1 MGLFCI
7 AGATR
12 GVWMYMPA
20 SDAGAGSLNA
30 AMTEKDVRHETTLGA
45 YSPVDYMSITSFP
58 RLPEDDAV
66 SAENNLRARKDEDA
80 ILSEQDTDPDLFLK
94 SARLQRLPSSE
105 LGSQDM
111 SPLRETHRDP
121 LARDCSCQHDGLTI
135 IITACL
141 TFATGVTVALI
152 MQIYFG
158 DPQIFTQGAV
168 VTDVGRCS
176 SLGVEVLKRQGS
188 SVDAAIAAAL
198 CTGIINPHAS
208 GIGGGGLMLVHD
220 IRNNKS
226 RVIDFRETAPSA
238 IQEEMLQQNL
248 EEKPGLLVGVPGMLR
263 GMHQA
268 HQLYGKM
275 PWAEVLS
282 LTAEVARGGFNVTHD
297 LAEAVSKM
305 KEQNVSDSFRE
316 IFMPEGQRVL
326 PGLLMRRLDLA
337 DILDSVG
344 TEGVAAFYSSNL
356 TQEMVAEAR
365 ERGGVLQ
372 EEDFSNYSVVI
383 EKPLEGVYQGHQILA
398 PPPPHAGAALIA
410 ALNILEGFNITSQV
424 PRNSTYHWIAE
435 SLKIALA
442 LASSLGDPIFDS
454 TVLNAVQEMLN
465 KSEAG
470 ILRQSISDSQAFPPG
485 HYTPFYS
492 QESGPSSSQ
501 VVVMGP
507 DDFTVSVM
515 SSLNRPFGS
524 GILTSSGILLNS
536 QMLDFSWQNKTESS
550 MPPSPRNSIQ
560 PGKRPASFLLPTVV
574 RPTHGLC
581 GTYLTLGGSS
591 GERAL
596 SSIAQVLLNVL
607 SFHKNLSDSLSLG
620 RLHPQLEPSIIQ
632 VDNEFLEEDIG
643 FLEAKGHD
651 VERVDVL
658 SLVEGTR
665 RTNDL
670 IIGVKDPRSED
681 ATVAMT
687 S

>member
-1 MGLFCI
+1 
-7 AGATR
+7 
-12 GVWMYMPA
+12 MPA
-20 SDAGAGSLNA
+20 SDSGAGSLNA

-66 SAENNLRARKDEDA
+66 SAENNLRTRKDEDA
-80 ILSEQDTDPDLFLK
+80 FLSEQDTDPDLFLK

-105 LGSQDM
+105 LGSQDV

-121 LARDCSCQHDGLTI
+121 LAGDCSCQHDGLTI

-158 DPQIFTQGAV
+158 DPQIFIQGAV

-208 GIGGGGLMLVHD
+208 GIGG
-220 IRNNKS
+220 
-226 RVIDFRETAPSA
+226 
-238 IQEEMLQQNL
+238 
-248 EEKPGLLVGVPGMLR
+248 
-263 GMHQA
+263 
-268 HQLYGKM
+268 M

-326 PGLLMRRLDLA
+326 PGSLMRRLDLA

-356 TQEMVAEAR
+356 TQEMV
-365 ERGGVLQ
+365 V
-372 EEDFSNYSVVI
+372 
-383 EKPLEGVYQGHQILA
+383 
-398 PPPPHAGAALIA
+398 
-410 ALNILEGFNITSQV
+410 
-424 PRNSTYHWIAE
+424 E

-560 PGKRPASFLLPTVV
+560 PGKRPVSFLLPTVV

-620 RLHPQLEPSIIQ
+620 RLHPQLEPSVIQ

-651 VERVDVL
+651 VKRVDVL

-681 ATVAMT
+681 ATVATT

>member
-1 MGLFCI
+1 
-7 AGATR
+7 
-12 GVWMYMPA
+12 MYMPA
-20 SDAGAGSLNA
+20 SDSGAGSLNA

-66 SAENNLRARKDEDA
+66 SAENNLRSRKDEDA
-80 ILSEQDTDPDLFLK
+80 FLSEQDTDPDLFLK

-105 LGSQDM
+105 LGSQDV

-121 LARDCSCQHDGLTI
+121 LAGDCSCQHDGLTI

-356 TQEMVAEAR
+356 TQEMVAEAST
-365 ERGGVLQ
+365 VLR
-372 EEDFSNYSVVI
+372 DPLTLPVRFKDWITI
-383 EKPLEGVYQGHQILA
+383 EGADILKYTPLEYNLHRILA

-442 LASSLGDPIFDS
+442 LASSLGDPVFDS

-470 ILRQSISDSQAFPPG
+470 ILHQSISDSQAFPPG

-620 RLHPQLEPSIIQ
+620 RLHPQLEPSVIQ

-651 VERVDVL
+651 VKRVDVL

-681 ATVAMT
+681 ATVATT

>member
-1 MGLFCI
+1 
-7 AGATR
+7 
-12 GVWMYMPA
+12 MYMPA
-20 SDAGAGSLNA
+20 SDSGAGSLNA

-80 ILSEQDTDPDLFLK
+80 FLSEQDTDPDLFLK

-105 LGSQDM
+105 LGSQDV

-121 LARDCSCQHDGLTI
+121 LAGDCSCQHDGLTI

-356 TQEMVAEAR
+356 TQEMVVEAST
-365 ERGGVLQ
+365 VLR
-372 EEDFSNYSVVI
+372 D
-383 EKPLEGVYQGHQILA
+383 PLTLPILA

-560 PGKRPASFLLPTVV
+560 PGKRPVSFLLPMVV

-651 VERVDVL
+651 VKRVDVL
-658 SLVEGTR
+658 SLVVGTR

-670 IIGVKDPRSED
+670 IIGVKDPRRLPDTSVFLFLISRVCFGWSEQ
-681 ATVAMT
+681 V
-687 S
+687 SK

>member
-1 MGLFCI
+1 
-7 AGATR
+7 
-12 GVWMYMPA
+12 
-20 SDAGAGSLNA
+20 
-30 AMTEKDVRHETTLGA
+30 MTEKDVRHETTLGA

-66 SAENNLRARKDEDA
+66 SAENNLRTRKDEDA
-80 ILSEQDTDPDLFLK
+80 FLSEQDTDPDLFLK

-105 LGSQDM
+105 LGSQDV

-121 LARDCSCQHDGLTI
+121 LAGDCSCQHDGLTI

-158 DPQIFTQGAV
+158 DPQIFIQGAV

-208 GIGGGGLMLVHD
+208 GIGG
-220 IRNNKS
+220 
-226 RVIDFRETAPSA
+226 
-238 IQEEMLQQNL
+238 
-248 EEKPGLLVGVPGMLR
+248 
-263 GMHQA
+263 
-268 HQLYGKM
+268 M
-275 PWAEVLS
+275 PWADVLS

-326 PGLLMRRLDLA
+326 PGSLMRRLDLA

-356 TQEMVAEAR
+356 TQEMVAEASTVLRDPLTLPAR

-435 SLKIALA
+435 VLHAHSELA
-442 LASSLGDPIFDS
+442 
-454 TVLNAVQEMLN
+454 
-465 KSEAG
+465 
-470 ILRQSISDSQAFPPG
+470 QACSPCLHF
-485 HYTPFYS
+485 
-492 QESGPSSSQ
+492 
-501 VVVMGP
+501 
-507 DDFTVSVM
+507 SVM
-515 SSLNRPFGS
+515 F
-524 GILTSSGILLNS
+524 
-536 QMLDFSWQNKTESS
+536 FS
-550 MPPSPRNSIQ
+550 
-560 PGKRPASFLLPTVV
+560 GKRKCSIK
-574 RPTHGLC
+574 C
-581 GTYLTLGGSS
+581 TL
-591 GERAL
+591 E
-596 SSIAQVLLNVL
+596 
-607 SFHKNLSDSLSLG
+607 
-620 RLHPQLEPSIIQ
+620 
-632 VDNEFLEEDIG
+632 
-643 FLEAKGHD
+643 
-651 VERVDVL
+651 
-658 SLVEGTR
+658 
-665 RTNDL
+665 
-670 IIGVKDPRSED
+670 
-681 ATVAMT
+681 
-687 S
+687 